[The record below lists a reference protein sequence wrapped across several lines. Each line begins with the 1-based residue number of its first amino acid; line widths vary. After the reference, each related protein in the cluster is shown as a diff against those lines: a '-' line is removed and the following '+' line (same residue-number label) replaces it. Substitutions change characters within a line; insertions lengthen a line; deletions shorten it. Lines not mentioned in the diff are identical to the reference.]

1 MDITPVLA
9 LDLAGVF
16 VFALTGALAASR
28 SEMDIFGHI
37 VLAILPAIGGGTVR
51 DLILDVPVFWLS
63 MPIYIW
69 LAILAAAVVYL
80 VPPRVGK
87 RLTALEWADALGLA
101 LFCVIGASKA
111 YNLTGNITIS
121 VTMGIVTAS
130 VGGMLRDIVCNE
142 VPLILQKEVY
152 ATAALLGGLVY
163 CMAFKFGLEE
173 SYALIVGGV
182 CAFVLRGAALHCGSD
197 QPQCSAAPRTVS

>member
-37 VLAILPAIGGGTVR
+37 ILAILPAIGGGTVR

-182 CAFVLRGAALHCGSD
+182 CAFVLRGAALHWGWSL
-197 QPQCSAAPRTVS
+197 PQRRPRAE